1 MSDDFE
7 KDVKTELE
15 PFEIKEEKEPHDTE
29 IIEVDDNSPTIVQNF
44 SQKQKE
50 LENDFEY
57 VRSNMYNIIEKG
69 TDALEELIHFAKASQ
84 SPRAFEVI
92 AKLMDSISNSNE
104 KIIDNY
110 QKLKNINKSKDKD
123 DKNNNQNAGTI
134 NNILFNGTTE
144 QLFDAIES
152 ANKKKEK

>member
-15 PFEIKEEKEPHDTE
+15 PFEVEEVESEDTDVAD
-29 IIEVDDNSPTIVQNF
+29 IQQPNAVVVRNF
-44 SQKQKE
+44 TQKQEE

-57 VRSNMYNIIEKG
+57 VRSNLYNVIEKG

-92 AKLMDSISNSNE
+92 SKLMDSISNSNE

-110 QKLKNINKSKDKD
+110 QKLKNINQTKDKEN
-123 DKNNNQNAGTI
+123 KNNQQSAGTI